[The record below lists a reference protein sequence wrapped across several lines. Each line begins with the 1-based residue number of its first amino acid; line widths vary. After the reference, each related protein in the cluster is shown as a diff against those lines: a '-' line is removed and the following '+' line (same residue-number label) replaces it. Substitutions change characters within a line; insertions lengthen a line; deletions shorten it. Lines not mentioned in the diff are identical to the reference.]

1 MKFLLPVA
9 PMPASKAR
17 PAPRPK
23 SGKPLKVGLLHNGKP
38 NGDAIIQSVFDA
50 LAVRGIAAD
59 AVSHSKPQAGEPL
72 TAAML
77 EELKHCDLVVT
88 ALAN

>member
-1 MKFLLPVA
+1 MRFVLPVA
-9 PMPASKAR
+9 PMPASQSR
-17 PAPRPK
+17 PAPRPQA
-23 SGKPLKVGLLHNGKP
+23 GKRLKVGLLHNGKP

-59 AVSHSKPQAGEPL
+59 SVAYSKPQAGEPM

-77 EELKHCDLVVT
+77 EELRHCDLVVT

>member
-1 MKFLLPVA
+1 MKVVLPVA
-9 PMPASKAR
+9 PMPATQSR
-17 PAPRPK
+17 PAPRPPMGK
-23 SGKPLKVGLLHNGKP
+23 SLKVGLLHNGKP

-59 AVSHSKPQAGEPL
+59 SVAFSKPQAGEPM
-72 TAAML
+72 TAAMM
-77 EELKHCDLVVT
+77 EELRRCDLVVT

>member
-1 MKFLLPVA
+1 MKFVLPVA
-9 PMPASKAR
+9 PMPVSQAR
-17 PAPRPK
+17 PAPRPQP
-23 SGKPLKVGLLHNGKP
+23 GKPLKVGLLHNGKP

-59 AVSHSKPQAGEPL
+59 AVLHSKPQAGEPL
-72 TAAML
+72 TPAML
-77 EELKHCDLVVT
+77 EELRHCDLVVT